1 MDIVNIILP
10 EDFADIINDMGAV
23 DYIHLKYEERGKSG
37 VWQTPEMK
45 EESGS
50 QPGQWTKHVKTM
62 HRLSTRMKI
71 MYRKVVA
78 VAAIMICC
86 ISCHREGPTVAEE
99 ICQVRDSLLDKN
111 MACVCFYPPECRT
124 LTPG

>member
-1 MDIVNIILP
+1 VSAYWGA
-10 EDFADIINDMGAV
+10 EDN
-23 DYIHLKYEERGKSG
+23 IHLKYEESVRGRKG
-37 VWQTPEMK
+37 HRHGMPEK
-45 EESGS
+45 
-50 QPGQWTKHVKTM
+50 WTKHVKNM
-62 HRLSTRMKI
+62 HKSSTIMKI
-71 MYRKVVA
+71 SHLKTAV

-86 ISCHREGPTVAEE
+86 VSCHREGPTVAEE